1 MFPVFELL
9 PSSREVR
16 QDCRSVS
23 SWASL
28 AALCFRLIQVLMV
41 SRALAGTALGI
52 WALSPSKYSVSLPAS
67 ERCMPPAQS
76 PQTLVVIM
84 CVPALQSCPTL
95 CDSMDCRPPGSL
107 SMGFSRQ
114 EYWSGL
120 PCPPPGDLPDPGIEP
135 KSLRSPA
142 LAGKLFA
149 TSATWEA
156 Q

>member
-16 QDCRSVS
+16 QECRSVS

-84 CVPALQSCPTL
+84 CVPALQSCPAL
-95 CDSMDCRPPGSL
+95 CDSTDCRPPGSL